1 MRLLTHLNHQQQ
13 RNMGGANT
21 VKGNWVTEKK
31 TPQALGDDNLAKNPE
46 LARPYVDLLMG
57 GGMKQN
63 VSLSD
68 MIAPYYGGEETLKS
82 EIEKAKTSSLEN
94 NANALHSPFIPN
106 DLIMKMDYE
115 KIGEKIPVSSS
126 NYRKSSYSRKDKDVL
141 IVDPQTMA
149 FFNKEILDLE
159 KSSDPEDVKSFNKFL
174 YENFYKKQ
182 DLEESVENHISDFI
196 GILEHEVGHHSAIG
210 ENVKKGPTHMD
221 RPSELANQLGRIQ
234 REAFYLYGKRFTP
247 ETLTDFIEQQKV
259 VPDDERFQNFSPD
272 TRRGLRKI
280 LDLHTSPSDSD
291 YKNYQYVKKVI
302 PEFVKNETKPMSS
315 YDAINAGLEE
325 NIKPTAV

>member
-1 MRLLTHLNHQQQ
+1 
-13 RNMGGANT
+13 MGGANAI
-21 VKGNWVTEKK
+21 KGNWVTEKK
-31 TPQALGDDNLAKNPE
+31 TPQALGDANLAKNTEFP
-46 LARPYVDLLMG
+46 RPYSDLLMG

-63 VSLSD
+63 VSLSE

-94 NANALHSPFIPN
+94 NLSI
-106 DLIMKMDYE
+106 KMDYD

-126 NYRKSSYSRKDKDVL
+126 NYLGSSYSNKNKDVE
-141 IVDPQTMA
+141 IVDPYTMA
-149 FFNKEILDLE
+149 FLNNEILDLE
-159 KSSDPEDVKSFNKFL
+159 KSSNPEDIKNFNKFL
-174 YENFYKKQ
+174 YANYYKKQ
-182 DLEESVENHISDFI
+182 DLENSIENPVSNFI
-196 GILEHEVGHHSAIG
+196 GTLEHEVGHHSAIG

-234 REAFYLYGKRFTP
+234 REAFYLYGQRFTP
-247 ETLTDFIEQQKV
+247 ETLTDFMEQQKV

-291 YKNYQYVKKVI
+291 YRNYQYVKKVI
-302 PEFVKNETKPMSS
+302 PQFVKNETKPMSS

-325 NIKPTAV
+325 NIKPTA

>member
-1 MRLLTHLNHQQQ
+1 
-13 RNMGGANT
+13 MGGANT
-21 VKGNWVTEKK
+21 VKGNWITEKK
-31 TPQALGDDNLAKNPE
+31 TPQALGDENLAKNPE

-63 VSLSD
+63 VSLSE

-94 NANALHSPFIPN
+94 NLSI
-106 DLIMKMDYE
+106 KMDYD

-126 NYRKSSYSRKDKDVL
+126 NYRGSSYSNKNKDVE
-141 IVDPQTMA
+141 IVDPYTMA
-149 FFNKEILDLE
+149 FLNNEILDLE
-159 KSSDPEDVKSFNKFL
+159 KSSNPEDIKNFNKFL
-174 YENFYKKQ
+174 YANYYKKQ
-182 DLEESVENHISDFI
+182 DLENSIENPVSNFI
-196 GILEHEVGHHSAIG
+196 GTLEHEVGHHSAIG

-234 REAFYLYGKRFTP
+234 REAFYLYGQRFTP
-247 ETLTDFIEQQKV
+247 ETLTDFMEQQKV

-291 YKNYQYVKKVI
+291 YRNYQYVKKVI
-302 PEFVKNETKPMSS
+302 PQFVKNETKPMSS

>member
-1 MRLLTHLNHQQQ
+1 
-13 RNMGGANT
+13 MGGSNAI
-21 VKGNWVTEKK
+21 KGNWVTEKK
-31 TPQALGDDNLAKNPE
+31 TPQALGDENLAKNPE

-63 VSLSD
+63 VSLSE

-94 NANALHSPFIPN
+94 NLSI
-106 DLIMKMDYE
+106 KMDYD

-126 NYRKSSYSRKDKDVL
+126 NYRESSYSNKNKDVE
-141 IVDPQTMA
+141 IVDPYTMA
-149 FFNKEILDLE
+149 FLNKEILDLE
-159 KSSDPEDVKSFNKFL
+159 KSSNPEDIKNFNKFL
-174 YENFYKKQ
+174 YANYYKKQ
-182 DLEESVENHISDFI
+182 DLENSIENPVSNFI
-196 GILEHEVGHHSAIG
+196 GTLEHEVGHHSAIG

-234 REAFYLYGKRFTP
+234 REAFYLYGQRFTP
-247 ETLTDFIEQQKV
+247 ETLTDFMEQQKV

-291 YKNYQYVKKVI
+291 YRNYQYVKKVI
-302 PEFVKNETKPMSS
+302 PQFVKNETKPMSS

>member
-1 MRLLTHLNHQQQ
+1 
-13 RNMGGANT
+13 MGGANT

-31 TPQALGDDNLAKNPE
+31 TPQALGDANLAKNTEFP
-46 LARPYVDLLMG
+46 RPYSDLLMG
-57 GGMKQN
+57 GDIKQN
-63 VSLSD
+63 VSLSE

-94 NANALHSPFIPN
+94 NLSI
-106 DLIMKMDYE
+106 KMDYD

-126 NYRKSSYSRKDKDVL
+126 NYRESSYSNKDKDVV
-141 IVDPQTMA
+141 IVDPYTMA
-149 FFNKEILDLE
+149 FLNKEILDLE
-159 KSSDPEDVKSFNKFL
+159 KSSNPEDIKNFNKFL
-174 YENFYKKQ
+174 YANYYKKQ
-182 DLEESVENHISDFI
+182 DLENSIENPVSNFI
-196 GILEHEVGHHSAIG
+196 GTLEHEVGHHSAIG

-247 ETLTDFIEQQKV
+247 ETLTDFMEQQKV

-280 LDLHTSPSDSD
+280 LDLHISPSDSD
-291 YKNYQYVKKVI
+291 YRNYQYVKKVI
-302 PEFVKNETKPMSS
+302 PQFVKNETKPMSS

-325 NIKPTAV
+325 DTKLAAT

>member
-1 MRLLTHLNHQQQ
+1 
-13 RNMGGANT
+13 MGGANAI
-21 VKGNWVTEKK
+21 KGNWVTEKK
-31 TPQALGDDNLAKNPE
+31 TPQALGDANLAKNTEFP
-46 LARPYVDLLMG
+46 RPYSDLLMG
-57 GGMKQN
+57 GDIKQN
-63 VSLSD
+63 VSLSE

-94 NANALHSPFIPN
+94 NLSI
-106 DLIMKMDYE
+106 KMDYD

-126 NYRKSSYSRKDKDVL
+126 NYRESSYSNKNKDVE
-141 IVDPQTMA
+141 IVDPYTMA
-149 FFNKEILDLE
+149 FLNKEILDLE
-159 KSSDPEDVKSFNKFL
+159 KSSNPEDIKNFNKFL
-174 YENFYKKQ
+174 YANYYKKQ
-182 DLEESVENHISDFI
+182 DLENSIENPVSNFI
-196 GILEHEVGHHSAIG
+196 GTLEHEVGHHSAIG

-234 REAFYLYGKRFTP
+234 REAFYLYGQRFTP
-247 ETLTDFIEQQKV
+247 ETLTDFMEQQKV

-291 YKNYQYVKKVI
+291 YRNYQYVKKVI
-302 PEFVKNETKPMSS
+302 PQFVKNETKPMSS

-325 NIKPTAV
+325 NTKLAST